1 MKKHS
6 LFSVFL
12 FVLVLTVMS
21 CKPTVPGTYIQ
32 PDEMEDILYD
42 YHVSQAMV
50 DYDEQED
57 REYVI
62 KLYRLGVL
70 KKHGVTEAEFDSSLV
85 YYTRHADRL
94 RKIYENLAT
103 RLEKDAVALG
113 ATASDLNQ
121 LGNDVAGDTANI
133 WNAER
138 HTVLMRNAPY
148 NVMSY
153 KVAADTSFHKGDRVI
168 LSFDTHFIF
177 QDGYKDGVAMLAM
190 RLGNDSVVSRTV
202 HLASNSRYSLEL
214 TDRDKLGIKAV
225 SGFIYL
231 SDDANSTETTLKLL
245 FINNIR
251 LVRFHESNAK
261 EGTDNSAVKPVGG
274 DTSNVR
280 SENIQAQPASD
291 IRNMPSRRMPMD
303 RNAMPL
309 REMKAVD
316 KIEMKEQK

>member
-1 MKKHS
+1 MRKHS
-6 LFSVFL
+6 LFA
-12 FVLVLTVMS
+12 VLMFALALTVLS

-32 PDEMEDILYD
+32 PDDMEDILYD
-42 YHVSQAMV
+42 YHISQAMV
-50 DYDEQED
+50 DDNEQD
-57 REYVI
+57 NREYVM

-70 KKHGVTEAEFDSSLV
+70 KKYGVTEAEFDSSLV
-85 YYTRHADRL
+85 YYTRHADKL

-103 RLEKDAVALG
+103 RLEKEAVALG
-113 ATASDLNQ
+113 ATASDLN
-121 LGNDVAGDTANI
+121 LSGNDIAGDTANI

-138 HTVLMRNAPY
+138 HVVLMRNAPY

-153 KVAADTSFHKGDRVI
+153 KVDADTSFHKGDRVI

-177 QDGYKDGVAMLAM
+177 QDGYKDGVAMLAL
-190 RLGNDSVVSRTV
+190 RLGNDSVVSRNV

-245 FINNIR
+245 FINNIQ
-251 LVRFHESNAK
+251 LVRFHESSAK
-261 EGTDNSAVKPVGG
+261 GSTDNSAVKPDDN
-274 DTSNVR
+274 DTSNIK
-280 SENIQAQPASD
+280 SERIAAQPAGD
-291 IRNMPSRRMPMD
+291 VRNMPARRIPVD
-303 RNAMPL
+303 PNTMPL
-309 REMKAVD
+309 REMRAVD